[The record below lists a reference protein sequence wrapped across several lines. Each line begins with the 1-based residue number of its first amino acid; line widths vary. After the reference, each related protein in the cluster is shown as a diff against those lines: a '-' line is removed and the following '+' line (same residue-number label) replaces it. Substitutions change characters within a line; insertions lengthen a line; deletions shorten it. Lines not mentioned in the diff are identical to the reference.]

1 MRLEIKGKIVPLD
14 MEDTLEEAFELW
26 GTKIREDNPEMAAAF
41 TEIEDVYFTK
51 VTVDIGF
58 KVKGMDDLQVI
69 TTDNHEG
76 IPELLV
82 VTAETD
88 DKGNLLWDSVKDN
101 DGDSLFTEAEAL
113 IATGLSSSRKEI
125 DSNYLDTEFHAA
137 TSINIDSATVVD
149 IYRTAE
155 ETVVHARDLTEPY
168 KPLFA
173 EVAFPLEE
181 YDKLVEHY
189 QQLAEVV
196 AE

>member
-1 MRLEIKGKIVPLD
+1 MRLEIKGKIAGWDL
-14 MEDTLEEAFELW
+14 EGTLEEAFELW
-26 GTKIREDNPEMAAAF
+26 ETKIREDNPEMAATF
-41 TEIEDVYFTK
+41 TEVEDVFFTK

-69 TTDNHEG
+69 TTDNHED

-88 DKGNLLWDSVKDN
+88 EEGHLLWDSVKDN
-101 DGDSLFTEAEAL
+101 DENSLFTEAEAL
-113 IATGLSSSRKEI
+113 IATGLTGSRKEI
-125 DSNYLDTEFHAA
+125 TSNYFDTEVHAIKMIIIDNA
-137 TSINIDSATVVD
+137 TTVSIFK
-149 IYRTAE
+149 TAE
-155 ETVVHARDLTEPY
+155 ETVVQASDTTKPY

-181 YDKLVEHY
+181 YDNLVEHY

>member
-1 MRLEIKGKIVPLD
+1 MRLEIKGKIAPFDIEGTLD
-14 MEDTLEEAFELW
+14 EALELW
-26 GTKIREDNPEMAAAF
+26 EAKIKEDNPEMAAAF
-41 TEIEDVYFTK
+41 TDIEDVFFTK

-58 KVKGMDDLQVI
+58 RVKGIEGLQVI
-69 TTDNHEG
+69 TTDNHED

-88 DKGNLLWDSVKDN
+88 EEGNLLRDSVKDN
-101 DGDSLFTEAEAL
+101 DENSLFTEAEAL
-113 IATGLSSSRKEI
+113 IASGLNGSRRKI
-125 DSNYLDTEFHAA
+125 VSDYLDTETLAV
-137 TSINIDSATVVD
+137 TNIVIDSETTVA
-149 IYRTAE
+149 IFKTAE
-155 ETVVHARDLTEPY
+155 ETVVQARDNAKPY
-168 KPLFA
+168 MPLFA

>member
-1 MRLEIKGKIVPLD
+1 MRLEIKGKIAGINLEAIV
-14 MEDTLEEAFELW
+14 EEALELW
-26 GTKIREDNPEMAAAF
+26 ATKIREDNPEMAAAF

-58 KVKGMDDLQVI
+58 RVKGMDDLQVI

-88 DKGNLLWDSVKDN
+88 ADGNLLWDSVKDN
-101 DGDSLFTEAEAL
+101 DENSLFTEAEAL
-113 IATGLSSSRKEI
+113 IASGMNGSRQEI
-125 DSNYLDTEFHAA
+125 VSDYLDKEFHAV
-137 TSINIDSATVVD
+137 TRIVIDSATTVG
-149 IYRTAE
+149 IFKTAE
-155 ETVVHARDLTEPY
+155 ETVVQASDTTKPY
-168 KPLFA
+168 MSLFA

>member
-1 MRLEIKGKIVPLD
+1 MRLEIKGKFEADDIQSTV
-14 MEDTLEEAFELW
+14 EDAVGVWIKKLES
-26 GTKIREDNPEMAAAF
+26 DNPEMKETFKQVENLYA
-41 TEIEDVYFTK
+41 TS
-51 VTVDIGF
+51 VTVDLTF
-58 KVKGMDDLQVI
+58 KMAGVAEPQVL

>member
-1 MRLEIKGKIVPLD
+1 MRLEIKGKIAEWDLQETLD
-14 MEDTLEEAFELW
+14 EAFKLW
-26 GTKIREDNPEMAAAF
+26 KTKIREDSPEMASAF
-41 TEIEDVYFTK
+41 TEVEDVYFTK

-58 KVKGMDDLQVI
+58 KVKGIDELQVI
-69 TTDNHEG
+69 TTDNHED

-88 DKGNLLWDSVKDN
+88 EEGNLLWDSVKDN
-101 DGDSLFTEAEAL
+101 DENSLFTEAEAL
-113 IATGLSSSRKEI
+113 IASGMSGIRKEI
-125 DSNYLDTEFHAA
+125 VSDYLDTETLAV
-137 TSINIDSATVVD
+137 TNIVIDSETTVAIFKTV
-149 IYRTAE
+149 E
-155 ETVVHARDLTEPY
+155 ETVVQARDNAKPY
-168 KPLFA
+168 MPLFA

>member
-1 MRLEIKGKIVPLD
+1 MRLEIKGKIAGWDL
-14 MEDTLEEAFELW
+14 EGTLEEAFELW
-26 GTKIREDNPEMAAAF
+26 ETKIREDNPEMAAAF
-41 TEIEDVYFTK
+41 TEVEDVYFTK

-82 VTAETD
+82 VVAETD
-88 DKGNLLWDSVKDN
+88 ADGNLLRDSLKDN
-101 DGDSLFTEAEAL
+101 DENSLFTEAEAL
-113 IATGLSSSRKEI
+113 IASGMNGRRREI
-125 DSNYLDTEFHAA
+125 ISDYLDTVFLAVTRVIIDNA
-137 TSINIDSATVVD
+137 TTVE
-149 IYRTAE
+149 IFKTAE
-155 ETVVHARDLTEPY
+155 ETVVQASDTTRQY
-168 KPLFA
+168 KSLFA

-196 AE
+196 A

>member
-1 MRLEIKGKIVPLD
+1 MRLEIKGKIAGFDL
-14 MEDTLEEAFELW
+14 EGTLEEALELW
-26 GTKIREDNPEMAAAF
+26 ETKIREDNPEMAAAF

-58 KVKGMDDLQVI
+58 KVKGIEDLQVI

-88 DKGNLLWDSVKDN
+88 DKGELQWSSLRDN
-101 DGDSLFTEAEAL
+101 DENSLFTEAEAL
-113 IATGLSSSRKEI
+113 IASGLSSSRKEI
-125 DSNYLDTEFHAA
+125 VSDYFDTEFHAV
-137 TSINIDSATVVD
+137 TRIVIDSDTTVD
-149 IYRTAE
+149 IFKTAE
-155 ETVVHARDLTEPY
+155 ETVVQASDTTKPY
-168 KPLFA
+168 MSLFA

>member
-1 MRLEIKGKIVPLD
+1 MRLEIKGKIEGFDLEGTLD
-14 MEDTLEEAFELW
+14 EALKLW
-26 GTKIREDNPEMAAAF
+26 ETKIMEDNPEMAAAF

-58 KVKGMDDLQVI
+58 KVKGNDDLQVI

-101 DGDSLFTEAEAL
+101 DANSLFTEAEAL

-125 DSNYLDTEFHAA
+125 DSNYLDTEFHAVTRIVIDNA
-137 TSINIDSATVVD
+137 TTVV
-149 IYRTAE
+149 IFKTAE
-155 ETVVHARDLTEPY
+155 ETVVQASDTTKSY
-168 KPLFA
+168 MSLFA

>member
-1 MRLEIKGKIVPLD
+1 MRLEIKGKIAPFD
-14 MEDTLEEAFELW
+14 MEGTLEDALELW
-26 GTKIREDNPEMAAAF
+26 ATKIREDNPEMAAAF

-58 KVKGMDDLQVI
+58 KVKGIDDLQVI

-82 VTAETD
+82 VAAETD
-88 DKGNLLWDSVKDN
+88 ADGNLLRDSLKDN
-101 DGDSLFTEAEAL
+101 DENSLFTEAEAL
-113 IATGLSSSRKEI
+113 IASGLSSSRKEI
-125 DSNYLDTEFHAA
+125 VSDYLDTEFHAV
-137 TSINIDSATVVD
+137 TTVVVD
-149 IYRTAE
+149 SSTVVEVFKTAE
-155 ETVVHARDLTEPY
+155 ETVVQVYDTSSLF
-168 KPLFA
+168 KLFA

>member
-1 MRLEIKGKIVPLD
+1 MRLEIKGKIAGWDL
-14 MEDTLEEAFELW
+14 EGTLGEALELW
-26 GTKIREDNPEMAAAF
+26 ATKIREDNPEMAAAF
-41 TEIEDVYFTK
+41 TEVEDVYFTK

-58 KVKGMDDLQVI
+58 KVKDMDDLQVI
-69 TTDNHEG
+69 TTDNHED

-88 DKGNLLWDSVKDN
+88 EEGNLLWDSVKDN
-101 DGDSLFTEAEAL
+101 DGDSLFSEAEAL
-113 IATGLSSSRKEI
+113 IASGLNGSRKEI
-125 DSNYLDTEFHAA
+125 VSDYLGKDFHEV
-137 TSINIDSATVVD
+137 TRIVVD
-149 IYRTAE
+149 SDTAVYIRK
-155 ETVVHARDLTEPY
+155 TVKEAVVQVYDTAKPN

-196 AE
+196 AK

>member
-1 MRLEIKGKIVPLD
+1 MRIEIKGNFPPYRLHEVI
-14 MEDTLEEAFELW
+14 EEAVVVWFSKLS
-26 GTKIREDNPEMAAAF
+26 TDNPEVA
-41 TEIEDVYFTK
+41 DVLDTVEAVNVTGF
-51 VTVDIGF
+51 TVDLAF
-58 KVKGMDDLQVI
+58 KLPEIAEPQVL

-88 DKGNLLWDSVKDN
+88 ADGNLLWSSLRDN
-101 DGDSLFTEAEAL
+101 DENSLFTEAEAL
-113 IATGLSSSRKEI
+113 IASGLSGSRKEI
-125 DSNYLDTEFHAA
+125 VSDYLDKDFHAV
-137 TSINIDSATVVD
+137 TRIVVD
-149 IYRTAE
+149 SDTAVYIRK
-155 ETVVHARDLTEPY
+155 TVKEAVVQVYDTSKPY

>member
-1 MRLEIKGKIVPLD
+1 MRLEIKGKIVPFDLKG
-14 MEDTLEEAFELW
+14 TLEEVLELW
-26 GTKIREDNPEMAAAF
+26 ATKIMEDNPEMAAAF

-58 KVKGMDDLQVI
+58 KVKGNDDLQVI

-113 IATGLSSSRKEI
+113 IASGLSSSRKEI
-125 DSNYLDTEFHAA
+125 VSDYLDKEFHAV
-137 TSINIDSATVVD
+137 TRIVVD
-149 IYRTAE
+149 NATTVDIFKTTE
-155 ETVVHARDLTEPY
+155 ETVVQARDTTKPHT
-168 KPLFA
+168 PLFA
-173 EVAFPLEE
+173 EVTFPLEE
-181 YDKLVEHY
+181 YGKLVEHY

>member
-1 MRLEIKGKIVPLD
+1 MRLEIKGKIAGINLEATV
-14 MEDTLEEAFELW
+14 EEALELW
-26 GTKIREDNPEMAAAF
+26 KTKIREDNPEMVAAF
-41 TEIEDVYFTK
+41 TEIEDVHFTK

-58 KVKGMDDLQVI
+58 KVKGMDELQVI

-82 VTAETD
+82 VAAETD
-88 DKGNLLWDSVKDN
+88 ADGKLLRDSLKDN
-101 DGDSLFTEAEAL
+101 DENSLFTEAEAL
-113 IATGLSSSRKEI
+113 IASGMNGSRKEI
-125 DSNYLDTEFHAA
+125 VSAYFNTEFHAV
-137 TSINIDSATVVD
+137 TRIVVD
-149 IYRTAE
+149 SDTAVYIRK
-155 ETVVHARDLTEPY
+155 TVKEAVVQVYDTSKPY

-189 QQLAEVV
+189 QQLAEVT